1 MNSGLTL
8 LAGLIV
14 LLAGGELLVRGA
26 SALARN
32 LGVSPF
38 MVGLTVVAFG
48 TSAPE
53 LAVNVAAAISGNGDI
68 TFGNVIGSNITNI
81 GLIIGLTALLQPL
94 SIHRSIVSREIP
106 IMLAATALAILLTLD
121 FVYGAAANGFGGM
134 DGLIFLACF
143 IAFLIFTTRTAL
155 RDRRKDRFL
164 QEAEQDQERA
174 REMHWAVAVLLTLAG
189 LAGVLLG
196 SDWTVQGA
204 SGVAAAM
211 GMSQAVIGL
220 TIVAL
225 GTSLPELTTSL
236 FAVRKGQA
244 DLAIGNVVG
253 SNIFNLLFIL
263 GVSSS
268 IRLVPVPARGFTDLA
283 AMAVFS
289 LVLLPFAMSQRKLAR
304 HEGFL
309 LLAGYL
315 AYMAWRTF
323 STS

>member
-1 MNSGLTL
+1 MNFGLTL

-38 MVGLTVVAFG
+38 VVGLTVVAFG

-53 LAVNVAAAISGNGDI
+53 LAVNVAAALSGNGDI
-68 TFGNVIGSNITNI
+68 TFGNIIGSNIANI

-94 SIHRSIVSREIP
+94 SVHRSIVSREIP
-106 IMLAATALAILLTLD
+106 VMLAATGMAIFMTLD
-121 FVYGAAANGFGGM
+121 FIFGAAVNQFGKI
-134 DGLIFLACF
+134 DGAIFLACF
-143 IAFLIFTTRTAL
+143 VAFLFFTTRTAL

-164 QEAEQDQERA
+164 QETEQDQEREK
-174 REMHWAVAVLLTLAG
+174 EMHWGIASVLTVAG

-196 SDWTVQGA
+196 SDWTVKGA

-236 FAVRKGQA
+236 FAIRKGQA

-268 IRLVPVPARGFTDLA
+268 IRPVPVPGRGFTDLA

-289 LVLLPFAMSQRKLAR
+289 LMLLPFALSQRKLAR
-304 HEGFL
+304 HEGL
-309 LLAGYL
+309 LLLIGYL
-315 AYMAWRTF
+315 GYMAWRTL

>member
-1 MNSGLTL
+1 MSSGLTL

-26 SALARN
+26 SALARK

-38 MVGLTVVAFG
+38 VVGLTVVAFG

-53 LAVNVAAAISGNGDI
+53 LAVNVAAALSGNGDI
-68 TFGNVIGSNITNI
+68 TFGNVIGSNIANI

-94 SIHRSIVSREIP
+94 SMHRSIVSREIP
-106 IMLAATALAILLTLD
+106 VMLATTGLAIILTLD
-121 FVYGAAANGFGGM
+121 FLAGGATNRFSRIDGVILLVFFAGF
-134 DGLIFLACF
+134 LF
-143 IAFLIFTTRTAL
+143 FTTRAAL
-155 RDRRKDRFL
+155 KDRRKDRFL
-164 QEAEQDQERA
+164 QETEQDQKREK
-174 REMHWAVAVLLTLAG
+174 EMHWGPATLLTLAG
-189 LAGVLLG
+189 LSGVLLG
-196 SDWTVQGA
+196 SEWTVEGA

-244 DLAIGNVVG
+244 DLAIGNIVG

-268 IRLVPVPARGFTDLA
+268 IRAVTVPGRGFTDLA

-289 LVLLPFAMSQRKLAR
+289 LVLLPFAMSRQRLAR
-304 HEGFL
+304 HEGL
-309 LLAGYL
+309 LLLIGYL
-315 AYMAWRTF
+315 GYMAWRTL

>member
-1 MNSGLTL
+1 MNFGLTL

-38 MVGLTVVAFG
+38 VVGLTVVAFG

-53 LAVNVAAAISGNGDI
+53 LAVNVSAALSGNSDI
-68 TFGNVIGSNITNI
+68 TFGNVIGSNIANI
-81 GLIIGLTALLQPL
+81 GLIIGLTALMKAFTVR
-94 SIHRSIVSREIP
+94 RSIVSREIP
-106 IMLAATALAILLTLD
+106 VMLGVTALGIVLALDARFGRVDGAILLVC
-121 FVYGAAANGFGGM
+121 FVC
-134 DGLIFLACF
+134 FLF
-143 IAFLIFTTRTAL
+143 VTTRTAL
-155 RDRRKDRFL
+155 KDRNKDRFL
-164 QEAEQDQERA
+164 EGAEGEEEAHKV
-174 REMHWAVAVLLTLAG
+174 MHWAPASLLTLAG

-196 SDWTVQGA
+196 SDWTVDGA
-204 SGVAAAM
+204 SGVAVSL

-244 DLAIGNVVG
+244 ELAIGNVVG

-263 GVSSS
+263 GVSSG
-268 IRLVPVPARGFTDLA
+268 IRAVEVPRGGFMDLI
-283 AMAVFS
+283 AMAIFS
-289 LVLLPFAMSQRKLAR
+289 VVLLPFAMSRQRLAR
-304 HEGFL
+304 HEGLL

-315 AYMAWRTF
+315 AYMAWRTL

>member
-1 MNSGLTL
+1 M

-14 LLAGGELLVRGA
+14 LLAGGEFLVRGA
-26 SALARN
+26 SALARK

-38 MVGLTVVAFG
+38 VVGLTVVAFG

-53 LAVNVAAAISGNGDI
+53 LAVNVAAALSGNGDI
-68 TFGNVIGSNITNI
+68 TFGNVIGSNIANI

-94 SIHRSIVSREIP
+94 AVHRSIVSREIP
-106 IMLAATALAILLTLD
+106 VMLAATVLAILLTLD
-121 FVYGAAANGFGGM
+121 FLAGGALNRFGRL
-134 DGLIFLACF
+134 DGAILLSCF
-143 IAFLIFTTRTAL
+143 AAFLFFTTRAAL
-155 RDRRKDRFL
+155 QDRRQDRFL
-164 QEAEQDQERA
+164 LETEQDQQRDK
-174 REMHWAVAVLLTLAG
+174 EMHGVSASLLTLAG

-196 SDWTVQGA
+196 SDWTVEGA

-244 DLAIGNVVG
+244 DLAIGNIVG

-268 IRLVPVPARGFTDLA
+268 IRAVPVPVRGYTDLA

-289 LVLLPFAMSQRKLAR
+289 LALLPFALSQRKLER
-304 HEGFL
+304 HEGLL

-315 AYMAWRTF
+315 GYMAWRTL